1 MNITLIEQGVKQVL
15 LTSTPENFIF
25 DLLLAYGKPKTSI
38 TRLAATGAMSYNLA
52 KKQPGVVL
60 WKGVV
65 CYVRAQPGRA
75 ADAVAEYR
83 DLPAILKH
91 RPRLVV
97 STDFDRVVALDTKL
111 GEQIDISYIEL
122 PNHFTFFL
130 PWAGMEK
137 SQHASDS
144 PADVKAAEKMAK
156 LYDII
161 AQDNYDPENPP
172 DAESIHNLNVFLSR
186 LLFCFF
192 AEDTEIFASKLFCRS
207 VEEHTSKDGSDLE
220 SYLKAL
226 FLVLNTEDRNGVPA
240 YLQPFPYV
248 NGGLFAEDRPVPKFS
263 ARSRDLLIKCGFDL
277 NWSEINPD
285 IFGSMIQ
292 AVVDVE
298 QRSSMGMHYTNVANI
313 MKVIDPLFLH
323 DLKVEL
329 EGSRRSEKRLRD
341 LLQRLPTINV
351 FDPACGSGNFLI
363 IAYKEIRRLEMEV
376 LAQLQELT
384 GQEDFGL
391 SAIQLSQFYGIELD
405 DFAHEVALL
414 SMWLAE
420 HQMNQAFLARFGR
433 AAPPLPLKPSGNI
446 VCDNAT
452 AVEWSTI
459 CPHDANKLIFVIGNP
474 PYLGARNQDEDQK
487 RDLCEVFDGHPD
499 YKDSDY
505 VAVWILK
512 ASDYIKGTS
521 AKFAFVSTSSICQG
535 EQVSYIWPRVL
546 ARGLEIEFAHQP
558 FKWSNR
564 AKKNAGVSC
573 VVVGVRRVSKGPKFL
588 FNLDTRA
595 TVANISPYLIPGTDT
610 CVARTSEITSGLPRM
625 MIGSMAR
632 GKDLIMDEDAK
643 DEIVRAYPK
652 SKELFKRLTGTDEFI
667 KGEFRWCLW
676 IEDEQLSLAM
686 SVPPVRRRIEAVR
699 KFREDSKAKT
709 TNEYARIPH
718 KFAQRCY
725 EDRASIIVPATSSE
739 RREYIPIGYL
749 EPGVVI
755 TNSANAIYDA
765 STFVFGLVSSRIH
778 IVWVRSIGGQLESR
792 LRYAAEICYNTFPV
806 PKYTA
811 AQKRAIEVAAL
822 AVLDRREQYPDM
834 SIEELYDP
842 DTMPVDLRAAH
853 VTLDEAVD
861 KIFRPRAF
869 SSDEDRLEL
878 LLALYEKTLET
889 ANA

>member
-15 LTSTPENFIF
+15 LTSAPENFIF

-65 CYVRAQPGRA
+65 CYVRAQPGYA
-75 ADAVAEYR
+75 AAAVEEYR
-83 DLPAILKH
+83 SLPAILKH
-91 RPRLVV
+91 KPRFIV

-122 PNHFTFFL
+122 PKHFTFFL

-161 AQDNYDPENPP
+161 AEDNYDPANPP
-172 DAESIHNLNVFLSR
+172 NAESIHNLNVFLSR

-192 AEDTEIFASKLFCRS
+192 AEDTDIFSAKLFCRS

-220 SYLKAL
+220 DYLKAL
-226 FLVLNTEDRNGVPA
+226 FLVLNTEDRDEVPP
-240 YLQPFPYV
+240 YLKDFPYV
-248 NGGLFAEDRPVPKFS
+248 NGGLFAEERPVPKFS

-292 AVVDVE
+292 AVIDVE
-298 QRSSMGMHYTNVANI
+298 QRSSMGMHYTSVQNI
-313 MKVIDPLFLH
+313 MKVIDPLFLY

-329 EGSRRSEKRLRD
+329 ESSRRSEKRLRD
-341 LLQRLPTINV
+341 LLQRLPNIHV

-363 IAYKEIRRLEMEV
+363 IAYKELRKLEMEV

-391 SAIQLSQFYGIELD
+391 SAIQLAQFYGIELD

-433 AAPPLPLKPSGNI
+433 CAPPLPLKPSGNI
-446 VCDNAT
+446 VCDNAAQVDWAT
-452 AVEWSTI
+452 V
-459 CPHDANKLIFVIGNP
+459 CPHDSQKSIFLIGNP
-474 PYLGARNQDEDQK
+474 PYLGARNQDESQK
-487 RDLCEVFDGHPD
+487 IDLSAAFDGHPD

-512 ASDYIKGTS
+512 AAKYIEGTDT
-521 AKFAFVSTSSICQG
+521 KFAFVTTSSVCQG

-546 ARGLEIEFAHQP
+546 ARSLEIEFAHQP
-558 FKWSNR
+558 FKWTNR
-564 AKKNAGVSC
+564 AKRNAGVSC
-573 VVVGVRRVSKGPKFL
+573 VVVGVRRVSKAPKFI
-588 FNLDTRA
+588 FNADTRA
-595 TVANISPYLIPGTDT
+595 TVANVSPYLIPGSDT
-610 CVARTSEITSGLPRM
+610 CVARTSEISSDLPKM
-625 MIGSMAR
+625 KLGNMAR
-632 GKDLIMDEDAK
+632 GKELIMHEDAR
-643 DEIVRAYPK
+643 DEIVAAYPQAE
-652 SKELFKRLTGTDEFI
+652 ELLKPLFGTDEFVTS
-667 KGEFRWCLW
+667 KPRWCLW
-676 IEDEQLSLAM
+676 IEDEQLALAN
-686 SVPPVRRRIEAVR
+686 SIAPIRKRIDAIR
-699 KFREDSKAKT
+699 TFREKSTAKT
-709 TNEYARIPH
+709 TNEYAKIPH
-718 KFAQRCY
+718 KFAQRCH
-725 EDRASIIVPATSSE
+725 ENKPSILVPKTSSE

-749 EPGVVI
+749 DAGIVI
-755 TNSANAIYDA
+755 SDAAFAIYDA
-765 STFVFGLVSSRIH
+765 SPMVFGILSSRIH
-778 IVWVRSIGGQLESR
+778 GIWVRSIGGQLESR
-792 LRYAAEICYNTFPV
+792 LRYSAEICYNTFPL
-806 PKYTA
+806 PKRTSF
-811 AQKRAIEVAAL
+811 QRKAIEVAAL
-822 AVLDRREQYPDM
+822 RILDRREQHSHM
-834 SIEELYDP
+834 TVEELYDP
-842 DTMPVDLRAAH
+842 DTMPPDLKAAH
-853 VTLDEAVD
+853 VALDEAVD
-861 KIFRPRAF
+861 KIFRSRPF
-869 SSDEDRLEL
+869 TSDEDRLEL

-889 ANA
+889 ADA

>member
-15 LTSTPENFIF
+15 LTSTPEDFIF

-65 CYVRAQPGRA
+65 CYVRAQPGYA
-75 ADAVAEYR
+75 AAAVKEYR
-83 DLPAILKH
+83 SLPAILKH
-91 RPRLVV
+91 KPRFIV

-122 PNHFTFFL
+122 PKHFTFFL

-161 AQDNYDPENPP
+161 AEDNYDPANPP
-172 DAESIHNLNVFLSR
+172 NAESIHNLNVFLSR

-192 AEDTEIFASKLFCRS
+192 AEDTDIFPSKLFCRS

-220 SYLKAL
+220 DYLKAL
-226 FLVLNTEDRNGVPA
+226 FLVLNTKDRDEVPP
-240 YLQPFPYV
+240 YLQEFPYV
-248 NGGLFAEDRPVPKFS
+248 NGGLFAEERPVPKFS

-292 AVVDVE
+292 AVIDVE
-298 QRSSMGMHYTNVANI
+298 QRSSMGMHYTSVQNI
-313 MKVIDPLFLH
+313 MKVIDPLFLY

-341 LLQRLPTINV
+341 LLQRLPNIRV

-363 IAYKEIRRLEMEV
+363 IAYKELRRLEMEV

-391 SAIQLSQFYGIELD
+391 SAIQLAQFYGIELD

-433 AAPPLPLKPSGNI
+433 CAPPLPLKPSGNI
-446 VCDNAT
+446 VCDNAARVDWAT
-452 AVEWSTI
+452 V
-459 CPHDANKLIFVIGNP
+459 CPHDAQKSIFLIGNP

-487 RDLCEVFDGHPD
+487 QDLRDVFDGHPD

-505 VAVWILK
+505 VAAWILK
-512 ASDYIKGTS
+512 ASDYIAGTS
-521 AKFAFVSTSSICQG
+521 AKFAFVTTSSVCQG
-535 EQVSYIWPRVL
+535 EQVAYIWPRVL
-546 ARGLEIEFAHQP
+546 AHGLEIEFAHQP

-573 VVVGVRRVSKGPKFL
+573 VVVGVRRVSKAPKFI
-588 FNLDTRA
+588 FNADTRA

-610 CVARTSEITSGLPRM
+610 CVARTSEIISGLPKM

-632 GKDLIMDEDAK
+632 GKDLIMYEDAK
-643 DEIVRAYPK
+643 DDIVRAYPQ
-652 SKELFKRLTGTDEFI
+652 SEELFKRLTGTDEFI

-676 IEDEQLSLAM
+676 IEDEQLPLAM
-686 SVPPVRRRIEAVR
+686 SIPPVKRRIDAVR

-709 TNEYARIPH
+709 TNEYAKIPH

-725 EDRASIIVPATSSE
+725 EERPSIVVPATSSE

-792 LRYAAEICYNTFPV
+792 LRYAPEICYNTFPV
-806 PKYTA
+806 PKYTSV
-811 AQKRAIEVAAL
+811 QKRAVEVAAL

-834 SIEELYDP
+834 SIEDLYDP

-853 VTLDEAVD
+853 VALDQAVD
-861 KIFRPRAF
+861 KIFRSRPF
-869 SSDEDRLEL
+869 TSDEDRLEL

-889 ANA
+889 ADA

>member
-15 LTSTPENFIF
+15 LTSAPEDFIF

-65 CYVRAQPGRA
+65 CYVRAQPGYA
-75 ADAVAEYR
+75 AAAVEEYR
-83 DLPAILKH
+83 SLPAILKH
-91 RPRLVV
+91 KPRFVV
-97 STDFDRVVALDTKL
+97 STDFDRVVAFDTKL
-111 GEQIDISYIEL
+111 GEQIDIFYIEL
-122 PNHFTFFL
+122 PKHFTFFL

-161 AQDNYDPENPP
+161 AEDNYDPASPP
-172 DAESIHNLNVFLSR
+172 NAESVHNLNVFLSR

-220 SYLKAL
+220 AYLKAL
-226 FLVLNTEDRNGVPA
+226 FLALNTKDRDEVPT
-240 YLQPFPYV
+240 YLRDFPYV
-248 NGGLFAEDRPVPKFS
+248 NGGLFAEDRPVPKLS

-298 QRSSMGMHYTNVANI
+298 QRSSMGMHYTSVQNI
-313 MKVIDPLFLH
+313 MKVIDPLFLY

-329 EGSRRSEKRLRD
+329 ESSRRSERRLRD
-341 LLQRLPTINV
+341 LLQRLPNMRV

-376 LAQLQELT
+376 LAQLQDLT
-384 GQEDFGL
+384 AQEDFGL

-433 AAPPLPLKPSGNI
+433 CAPPLPLKPSGNI
-446 VCDNAT
+446 ICNNAARVDWAT
-452 AVEWSTI
+452 V
-459 CPHDANKLIFVIGNP
+459 CPHDAQKSTFLIGNP
-474 PYLGARNQDEDQK
+474 PYLGARNQDEGQK
-487 RDLCEVFDGHPD
+487 LDLSAAFDGHPD

-512 ASDYIKGTS
+512 AAKYIQGTDIR
-521 AKFAFVSTSSICQG
+521 FAFVTTSSVCQG

-558 FKWSNR
+558 FKWTNR

-573 VVVGVRRVSKGPKFL
+573 VVVGVRRVSKGPKFI
-588 FNLDTRA
+588 FNADTRA
-595 TVANISPYLIPGTDT
+595 SVANISPYLIRGSDT
-610 CVARTSEITSGLPRM
+610 CVARTSEISSDLPKM
-625 MIGSMAR
+625 KLGNMAR
-632 GKDLIMDEDAK
+632 GKDLIMHADVR
-643 DEIVRAYPK
+643 DEIVHAYPQA
-652 SKELFKRLTGTDEFI
+652 EALFKPLLGTDEFVTS
-667 KGEFRWCLW
+667 KPRWCLW
-676 IEDEQLSLAM
+676 IEDDQLALAN
-686 SVPPVRRRIEAVR
+686 SIAPIRKRIEAIR
-699 KFREDSKAKT
+699 TFREKSTAKT
-709 TNEYARIPH
+709 TNEYAKIPH
-718 KFAQRCY
+718 KFAQRCH
-725 EDRASIIVPATSSE
+725 ENRPSILVPKTSSE
-739 RREYIPIGYL
+739 RREYIPIGFL
-749 EPGVVI
+749 DAGIVI
-755 TNSANAIYDA
+755 SDAAFAIYEA
-765 STFVFGLVSSRIH
+765 SPLVFGILCSRIH
-778 IVWVRSIGGQLESR
+778 GMWVRSIGGQLESR
-792 LRYAAEICYNTFPV
+792 LRYSAEICYNTFPL
-806 PKYTA
+806 PKRTSI
-811 AQKRAIEVAAL
+811 QKKAIEVAAL
-822 AVLDRREQYPDM
+822 RVLDRREQHSDM
-834 SIEELYDP
+834 TVEELYDP
-842 DTMPVDLRAAH
+842 DTMPPDLKAAH
-853 VTLDEAVD
+853 VALDEAVD
-861 KIFRPRAF
+861 RIYRARPF

-889 ANA
+889 ADA

>member
-1 MNITLIEQGVKQVL
+1 MNITLIEQSVKQVL
-15 LTSTPENFIF
+15 LTSTPEDFIF

-65 CYVRAQPGRA
+65 CYVRAQPGYAGA
-75 ADAVAEYR
+75 AVEEYR
-83 DLPAILKH
+83 SLPAILKH
-91 RPRLVV
+91 KPRFIV

-122 PNHFTFFL
+122 PKHFMFFL

-161 AQDNYDPENPP
+161 AEDNYDPANPP
-172 DAESIHNLNVFLSR
+172 NAESIHNLNVFLSR

-192 AEDTEIFASKLFCRS
+192 AEDTDIFPSKLFCGS

-220 SYLKAL
+220 GYLKAL
-226 FLVLNTEDRNGVPA
+226 FLVLNTKDRDAVPP
-240 YLQPFPYV
+240 YLKDFPYV
-248 NGGLFAEDRPVPKFS
+248 NGGLFAEERPVPKFS

-292 AVVDVE
+292 AVIDVE
-298 QRSSMGMHYTNVANI
+298 QRSSMGMHYTSVQNI
-313 MKVIDPLFLH
+313 MKVIDPLFLY

-329 EGSRRSEKRLRD
+329 ESSRRSEKRLRE
-341 LLQRLPTINV
+341 LLQRLPNIHV

-363 IAYKEIRRLEMEV
+363 IAYKELRKLEMEV

-405 DFAHEVALL
+405 DFAHEIALL

-420 HQMNQAFLARFGR
+420 HQMNKAFLARFGR
-433 AAPPLPLKPSGNI
+433 CAPPLPLKPSGNI
-446 VCDNAT
+446 VCDNAARVDWAT
-452 AVEWSTI
+452 V
-459 CPHDANKLIFVIGNP
+459 CPHDAQKSIFLIGNP

-487 RDLCEVFDGHPD
+487 QDLRVVFEGHPD

-505 VAVWILK
+505 VAAWILK
-512 ASDYIKGTS
+512 ASEYIEGTS
-521 AKFAFVSTSSICQG
+521 AKFAFVTTSSVCQG
-535 EQVSYIWPRVL
+535 EQVAYIWPRVL
-546 ARGLEIEFAHQP
+546 AHGLEIEFAHQP

-573 VVVGVRRVSKGPKFL
+573 VVVGVRRVSKAPKFI
-588 FNLDTRA
+588 FTADTRA
-595 TVANISPYLIPGTDT
+595 TVANISPYLIPGSDT
-610 CVARTSEITSGLPRM
+610 CVARTSKISSDMPKMKLGN
-625 MIGSMAR
+625 MAR
-632 GKDLIMDEDAK
+632 GKDLIMHEDAR
-643 DEIVRAYPK
+643 DEIIREYPQAEALLK
-652 SKELFKRLTGTDEFI
+652 PLLGTDEFVTS
-667 KGEFRWCLW
+667 KPRWCLW
-676 IEDEQLSLAM
+676 IEDEQLALAN
-686 SVPPVRRRIEAVR
+686 SIPPIRMRIDAIR
-699 KFREDSKAKT
+699 TFRQNSSAKT
-709 TNEYARIPH
+709 TNEYAKIPH
-718 KFAQRCY
+718 KFAQRCH
-725 EDRASIIVPATSSE
+725 EDMPSILVPKTSSE

-749 EPGVVI
+749 DAGVVI
-755 TNSANAIYDA
+755 SDLAFAIYEA
-765 STFVFGLVSSRIH
+765 SPMLFGILSSRIH
-778 IVWVRSIGGQLESR
+778 GVWVRSIGGQLESR
-792 LRYAAEICYNTFPV
+792 LRYSAEICYNTFPL
-806 PKYTA
+806 PRRTSI
-811 AQKRAIEVAAL
+811 QKKAIEVAAL
-822 AVLDRREQYPDM
+822 RVLDRREQHSHM
-834 SIEELYDP
+834 TIEELYDP
-842 DTMPVDLRAAH
+842 DTMPPDLKAAH
-853 VTLDEAVD
+853 VALDEAVD
-861 KIFRPRAF
+861 KIFRSRPF
-869 SSDEDRLEL
+869 TSDEDRLEL

-889 ANA
+889 AHA